1 MRASFVALALVL
13 LACGNAPAPAAPAP
27 AASSTPPI
35 ASASATPPP
44 APEAEPAP
52 AKKQRPLEIHSSCSE
67 VVTVVFGDDPK
78 TGGRRTISEGG
89 SIDGPRDDA
98 GNMTMWLL
106 NARGEPTTHV
116 KITRGMKKVDIGRSC
131 STLDAR

>member
-1 MRASFVALALVL
+1 MRVSIVAFALVL
-13 LACGNAPAPAAPAP
+13 FACGNAPAPAAPAP

-35 ASASATPPP
+35 ESATPPP

-52 AKKQRPLEIHSSCSE
+52 SKKQRPLEIHSSCAE

-78 TGGRRTISEGG
+78 TGGRRTINEGG
-89 SIDGPRDDA
+89 TLDGPRDDA

-116 KITRGMKKVDIGRSC
+116 KITRGMKKVEIGRSC